1 VVKTGARGRIW
12 GEIAQ
17 KGVKSR
23 FFSVFLC
30 SFAMEEGKKKYI
42 PGYLRERYQLLGT
55 VTFAA
60 LFSVVFLLVSIPFSN
75 NAWFRLG
82 NSTFFGFTAIF
93 AFLSL
98 TILIV
103 SRVVMYKTR
112 NLLRMTYWGYTAW
125 CLAEILLIT
134 TLYTIFTVTI
144 AQPED
149 QNGLVIFLHAL
160 VYAFVCLG
168 VPFLIAGMFF
178 TIIDQNRTIRLM
190 NMQDVVTEETPDE
203 GATDQKFTLFDNNG
217 VLKLSVSSANLY
229 YVESDD
235 NYIKVWYSDNKGD
248 LQTYMLRCRLKT
260 VEESFAGSDLLR
272 CHRKFIVNMGKVKVL
287 QKVGATY
294 EITLDNEAI
303 APIPV
308 TKTYIENVLKVFQE
322 KE

>member
-1 VVKTGARGRIW
+1 
-12 GEIAQ
+12 
-17 KGVKSR
+17 
-23 FFSVFLC
+23 
-30 SFAMEEGKKKYI
+30 
-42 PGYLRERYQLLGT
+42 
-55 VTFAA
+55 
-60 LFSVVFLLVSIPFSN
+60 
-75 NAWFRLG
+75 
-82 NSTFFGFTAIF
+82 
-93 AFLSL
+93 
-98 TILIV
+98 
-103 SRVVMYKTR
+103 
-112 NLLRMTYWGYTAW
+112 MTYWGYAAW
-125 CLAEILLIT
+125 CIAEILLIT
-134 TLYTIFTVTI
+134 TLYTVFTVTI

-149 QNGLVIFLHAL
+149 QSGIIIFLHAL

-190 NMQDVVTEETPDE
+190 NMHDVVTEETPAE
-203 GATDQKFTLFDNNG
+203 GAADQKFTLFDNNG

-308 TKTYIENVLKVFQE
+308 TKTYIEGVLERFKE
-322 KE
+322 KD

>member
-1 VVKTGARGRIW
+1 
-12 GEIAQ
+12 
-17 KGVKSR
+17 
-23 FFSVFLC
+23 
-30 SFAMEEGKKKYI
+30 MEEGSKKYI

-82 NSTFFGFTAIF
+82 NSTFFGFTALF
-93 AFLSL
+93 ALVSL

-103 SRVVMYKTR
+103 SKVVMFKTR
-112 NLLRMTYWGYTAW
+112 NSLPMTYWGYAAW
-125 CLAEILLIT
+125 CMAEIVLIAV
-134 TLYTIFTVTI
+134 LYTVFTVTI

-149 QNGLVIFLHAL
+149 QNGVAIFLHAL

-168 VPFLIAGMFF
+168 IPYIIAAMFF
-178 TIIDQNRTIRLM
+178 TIVDQNRTIRLM
-190 NMQDVVTEETPDE
+190 NMQDVVTDDGPEET
-203 GATDQKFTLFDNNG
+203 ATVQKFTLFDNNG

-229 YVESDD
+229 YVEADD
-235 NYIKVWYSDNKGD
+235 NYIKVWYLDNKGA

-260 VEESFAGSDLLR
+260 VEESFAGSDLVR
-272 CHRKFIVNMGKVKVL
+272 CHRRFIVNMQKVKVL

-294 EITLDNEAI
+294 EITLDNEEI

-308 TKTYIENVLKVFQE
+308 TKTYIEAVLQRFQE
-322 KE
+322 KA

>member
-1 VVKTGARGRIW
+1 
-12 GEIAQ
+12 
-17 KGVKSR
+17 
-23 FFSVFLC
+23 
-30 SFAMEEGKKKYI
+30 MEEGKVRYI
-42 PGYLRERYQLLGT
+42 PSYLRERYQLLGT

-82 NSTFFGFTAIF
+82 NSTFFGFTALF
-93 AFLSL
+93 AFISL
-98 TILIV
+98 FILIV
-103 SRVVMYKTR
+103 SKVVMYKTR
-112 NLLRMTYWGYTAW
+112 NVLPMTYWGYSAW
-125 CLAEILLIT
+125 CMGEIILIT
-134 TLYTIFTVTI
+134 VLYTIFTVTI

-149 QNGLVIFLHAL
+149 QNGVVIFLHAF
-160 VYAFVCLG
+160 VYAFVCIG
-168 VPFLIAGMFF
+168 VPYIIAGMFF

-190 NMQDVVTEETPDE
+190 NMQDVVTNETPVE
-203 GATDQKFTLFDNNG
+203 TATAQKITLFDNNG

-235 NYIKVWYSDNKGD
+235 NYIKVWYADQQGA

-260 VEESFAGSDLLR
+260 VEESFSGSDLVR
-272 CHRKFIVNMGKVKVL
+272 CHRKFIVNMQKVKVL
-287 QKVGATY
+287 QKVGAVY

-308 TKTYIENVLKVFQE
+308 TKTYIENVLKVFKE

>member
-1 VVKTGARGRIW
+1 MK
-12 GEIAQ
+12 
-17 KGVKSR
+17 
-23 FFSVFLC
+23 
-30 SFAMEEGKKKYI
+30 EEGAKRFI
-42 PGYLRERYQLLGT
+42 PDYLRGRYQLLGT

-60 LFSVVFLLVSIPFSN
+60 LFTVVFLLVSIPFSN

-82 NSTFFGFTAIF
+82 NSTFFGFTALF
-93 AFLSL
+93 ALLSL
-98 TILIV
+98 TILII
-103 SRVVMYKTR
+103 SKVVMYRTR
-112 NLLRMTYWGYTAW
+112 NILPMTYWGYAAW
-125 CLAEILLIT
+125 CIAEIILIT
-134 TLYTIFTVTI
+134 VLYTVFTITI

-149 QNGLVIFLHAL
+149 QNGIAIFVHAF
-160 VYAFVCLG
+160 VYSFVCLG
-168 VPFLIAGMFF
+168 IPYIIAAMFF

-190 NMQDVVTEETPDE
+190 NMQDVVTEETPE
-203 GATDQKFTLFDNNG
+203 EAATVQKFTLFDNNG

-260 VEESFAGSDLLR
+260 VEESFAGSDLIR

-308 TKTYIENVLKVFQE
+308 TKTYIGSVLERFQGNQ
-322 KE
+322 

>member
-1 VVKTGARGRIW
+1 
-12 GEIAQ
+12 
-17 KGVKSR
+17 
-23 FFSVFLC
+23 
-30 SFAMEEGKKKYI
+30 MEEGKKRLI
-42 PGYLRERYQLLGT
+42 PAYLRDRYQLLGT

-60 LFSVVFLLVSIPFSN
+60 LFSVLFLLVSVPFSN

-82 NSTFFGFTAIF
+82 NSTFFGFTALF
-93 AFLSL
+93 ALLSL
-98 TILIV
+98 FILIV
-103 SRVVMYKTR
+103 SKVVMYKTR
-112 NLLRMTYWGYTAW
+112 HLFPMTYWAYAAW
-125 CLAEILLIT
+125 CIAEIVLIT
-134 TLYTIFTVTI
+134 VLYTVFTVTI

-149 QNGLVIFLHAL
+149 QSGVVIFLHAL

-168 VPFLIAGMFF
+168 IPYLVAGMFF

-190 NMQDVVTEETPDE
+190 NMRDVVTEESTDE
-203 GATDQKFTLFDNNG
+203 APSDQKFTLFDNNG

-235 NYIKVWYSDNKGD
+235 NYIKVWYDDNKGE

-260 VEESFAGSDLLR
+260 VEESFSGSDLIR

-294 EITLDNEAI
+294 ELTLDNEAI

-308 TKTYIENVLKVFQE
+308 TKTYIENVLERFKE
-322 KE
+322 KD

>member
-1 VVKTGARGRIW
+1 
-12 GEIAQ
+12 
-17 KGVKSR
+17 
-23 FFSVFLC
+23 
-30 SFAMEEGKKKYI
+30 MEEGSKKYI

-98 TILIV
+98 AILIL

-112 NLLRMTYWGYTAW
+112 NHLPMTYWGYAAW
-125 CLAEILLIT
+125 CIAEILLIT
-134 TLYTIFTVTI
+134 TLYTVFTVTI

-149 QNGLVIFLHAL
+149 QNGIIIFLHAL

-190 NMQDVVTEETPDE
+190 NMHDVVTEETPDE
-203 GATDQKFTLFDNNG
+203 GATD
-217 VLKLSVSSANLY
+217 LY
-229 YVESDD
+229 SVESDD

-308 TKTYIENVLKVFQE
+308 TKTYIEDVLKRFRE

>member
-1 VVKTGARGRIW
+1 
-12 GEIAQ
+12 
-17 KGVKSR
+17 
-23 FFSVFLC
+23 
-30 SFAMEEGKKKYI
+30 MEEGKKKYI

-134 TLYTIFTVTI
+134 TLYTVFTVTI

-235 NYIKVWYSDNKGD
+235 NYIQVWYTDSTGTMKK
-248 LQTYMLRCRLKT
+248 YMLRCRLKT
-260 VEESFAGSDLLR
+260 VEDSFADSDLVR
-272 CHRKFIVNMGKVKVL
+272 CHRKFIVNIRKVRLLSSSRDGYSLDLESDATPQIPVSK
-287 QKVGATY
+287 TY
-294 EITLDNEAI
+294 EQA
-303 APIPV
+303 
-308 TKTYIENVLKVFQE
+308 VLARFNSRI
-322 KE
+322 

>member
-1 VVKTGARGRIW
+1 
-12 GEIAQ
+12 
-17 KGVKSR
+17 
-23 FFSVFLC
+23 
-30 SFAMEEGKKKYI
+30 MEEGSKKYI

-82 NSTFFGFTAIF
+82 NSTFFGFTALF
-93 AFLSL
+93 ALLSL
-98 TILIV
+98 FILIV
-103 SRVVMYKTR
+103 SKVVMYKTR
-112 NLLRMTYWGYTAW
+112 SMPMSYWGYSAW
-125 CLAEILLIT
+125 CLSEIVLISV
-134 TLYTIFTVTI
+134 LYTVFTVTI

-149 QNGLVIFLHAL
+149 QNGVAIFLHSL
-160 VYAFVCLG
+160 IYSFICLG
-168 VPFLIAGMFF
+168 IPTIIAGMFF
-178 TIIDQNRTIRLM
+178 TIVDQNRTIRLM
-190 NMQDVVTEETPDE
+190 NMQDVVTEESTDE
-203 GATDQKFTLFDNNG
+203 TATEQKFTLFDNNG

-235 NYIKVWYSDNKGD
+235 NYIKVWYSDNKGE

-260 VEESFAGSDLLR
+260 VEESFAGSDLIR
-272 CHRKFIVNMGKVKVL
+272 CHRKFIVNMQKVKVL

-308 TKTYIENVLKVFQE
+308 TKTYIESVLKVFRE

>member
-1 VVKTGARGRIW
+1 
-12 GEIAQ
+12 
-17 KGVKSR
+17 
-23 FFSVFLC
+23 
-30 SFAMEEGKKKYI
+30 MEEGYSKYI

-82 NSTFFGFTAIF
+82 NSTFFGFTALF
-93 AFLSL
+93 ALLSL
-98 TILIV
+98 FILIV
-103 SRVVMYKTR
+103 SKVVMYKTR
-112 NLLRMTYWGYTAW
+112 HLFPMTYWAYAAW
-125 CLAEILLIT
+125 CIAEIVLIT
-134 TLYTIFTVTI
+134 VLYTVFTVTI

-149 QNGLVIFLHAL
+149 QSGVVIFLHAL

-168 VPFLIAGMFF
+168 IPYLVAGMFF

-190 NMQDVVTEETPDE
+190 NMRDVVTEKSADE
-203 GATDQKFTLFDNNG
+203 APSDQKFTLFDNNG

-235 NYIKVWYSDNKGD
+235 NYIKVWYDDNKGE

-260 VEESFAGSDLLR
+260 VEESFSGSDLIR

-294 EITLDNEAI
+294 ELTLDNEAI

-308 TKTYIENVLKVFQE
+308 TKTYIENVLERFKE
-322 KE
+322 KD

>member
-1 VVKTGARGRIW
+1 
-12 GEIAQ
+12 
-17 KGVKSR
+17 
-23 FFSVFLC
+23 
-30 SFAMEEGKKKYI
+30 MEEGSKKYI

-82 NSTFFGFTAIF
+82 NSTFFGFTALF
-93 AFLSL
+93 ALLSL
-98 TILIV
+98 FILIV
-103 SRVVMYKTR
+103 SKVVMYKTR
-112 NLLRMTYWGYTAW
+112 SIPMSYWGYSAW
-125 CLAEILLIT
+125 CLSEIVLISV
-134 TLYTIFTVTI
+134 LYTVFTVTI

-149 QNGLVIFLHAL
+149 QNGVAIFLHSL
-160 VYAFVCLG
+160 IYSFICLG
-168 VPFLIAGMFF
+168 IPTIIAGMFF

-190 NMQDVVTEETPDE
+190 NMQDVITEESTDE
-203 GATDQKFTLFDNNG
+203 AATEQKFTLFDNNG

-235 NYIKVWYSDNKGD
+235 NYIKVWYSDNKGE
-248 LQTYMLRCRLKT
+248 LQTYLLRCRLKT
-260 VEESFAGSDLLR
+260 VEESFAGSDLIR
-272 CHRKFIVNMGKVKVL
+272 CHRKFIVNMQKVKVL

-308 TKTYIENVLKVFQE
+308 TKTYIESVLKVFRE